1 VCAALKNGS
10 TATHRAAATHHA
22 GCGGAVGE
30 QGAKERMVKQAMAEE
45 QELEKPELESPSLR
59 LDYPYP

>member
-1 VCAALKNGS
+1 
-10 TATHRAAATHHA
+10 
-22 GCGGAVGE
+22 
-30 QGAKERMVKQAMAEE
+30 MVKQAMAEE